1 MLLNHIDR
9 LVAWLL
15 DFHQK
20 FLSRESSGG
29 RLFFWLTPS
38 RDDTPKIYRK
48 EKPPQKKENQ
58 NTENAAIEW
67 IAQLTVAKSDGIGT
81 VRCGAVRDS
90 ASSCVCGER

>member
-9 LVAWLL
+9 LVAWLF
-15 DFHQK
+15 DFPPEV
-20 FLSRESSGG
+20 FVSALSGG

-38 RDDTPKIYRK
+38 RDDSPKIAGRK

-81 VRCGAVRDS
+81 VRSGA
-90 ASSCVCGER
+90 G